1 MTLKKW
7 TEVLV
12 ATNKK
17 KDMTYSFTF
26 KNQNGQDVW
35 GTKIRPLA
43 GARIFLAGVGLKKNL
58 DYDYTAD
65 KLTGQYCYKF
75 KNPQNA
81 VLFRLWFDKDSPK
94 RVNGK
99 NTHVCPNCDYVF

>member
-12 ATNKK
+12 ETDKK

-35 GTKIRPLA
+35 GTKIRPLS

-65 KLTGQYCYKF
+65 KLTIESTFRSQCDRD
-75 KNPQNA
+75 KNISCTNK
-81 VLFRLWFDKDSPK
+81 RTPK
-94 RVNGK
+94 RVLK
-99 NTHVCPNCDYVF
+99 MFFF